1 MYQTCLED
9 VDIHVEISVSQKY
22 CNHIV
27 TMLIGDKTQGL
38 FQGKKAFS
46 LMMIVDHHQ
55 FK

>member
-9 VDIHVEISVSQKY
+9 VDIHVEISGVTKILY
-22 CNHIV
+22 HIV

-38 FQGKKAFS
+38 FQRKKVFN
-46 LMMIVDHHQ
+46 LMMILDHHQ